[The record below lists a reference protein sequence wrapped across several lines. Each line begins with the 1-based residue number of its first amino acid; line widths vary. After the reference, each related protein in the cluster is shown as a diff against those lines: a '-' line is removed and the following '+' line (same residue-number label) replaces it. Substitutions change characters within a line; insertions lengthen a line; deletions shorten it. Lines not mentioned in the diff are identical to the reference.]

1 MRSIRAAWPLAAALL
16 AGLFLGVLLLERGA
30 VLPLAGIGAAALVWV
45 TVSRA
50 EAVLLLLLAFAT
62 SLIPGDLNLS
72 VRLAVV
78 NVYVTD
84 LLFMPLLAVLLLR
97 LLLRDGWRWRSTPLD
112 LPLLLFLGAT
122 VSGMLTASLT
132 RGVPLADTTYEAHF
146 LLYYVAFFLVTN
158 MVRRPEQLRRL
169 VIGGFAI
176 ALLVALTIVVQ
187 GLGVA
192 IPFVSASILRTDEGV
207 IRMFHPGGSLLFHS
221 LIVVTCYLLLAGA
234 ETRLLPIVSAGGLL
248 AVALAMGLSRNTLIA
263 AAVGLLVGV
272 IILRGRHLSRLMVPG
287 ILLLAIIGA
296 VLWLETNG
304 QSSFLGRYLE
314 AYGTRVS
321 RMLSGDLLTDAD
333 TLNWRLREVEYA
345 VPLVRENPVLGI
357 GLSVPYRPPFYVT
370 DPLTRYIHNS
380 YLWLWLKTGL
390 VGLVAFLW
398 LSYRFLTRSL
408 RLWQGNSSDLMQ
420 ALVLGTGLA
429 FLGDMLSN
437 LVAPSFVQDWGSLVY
452 PLLLGAVECA
462 LMAVPAPALAP
473 VRREVAPWPVT
484 WQYRKPASR

>member
-1 MRSIRAAWPLAAALL
+1 MSRVRAALPPAAGLL
-16 AGLFLGVLLLERGA
+16 AGLFLGVLLLKRGA
-30 VLPLAGIGAAALVWV
+30 LLPLAGIGAAALVWV
-45 TVSRA
+45 TVARA

-72 VRLAVV
+72 VRLVVV

-97 LLLRDGWRWRSTPLD
+97 LLLRGGWRWRGTPLD
-112 LPLLLFLGAT
+112 LPVLLFLGTTASGMVTAAT
-122 VSGMLTASLT
+122 V
-132 RGVPLADTTYEAHF
+132 RGVPLAHTTYEAHF

-158 MVRRPEQLRRL
+158 MVRRPEQLHRL

-187 GLGVA
+187 SLGVA
-192 IPFVSASILRTDEGV
+192 IPFMPASILRTDEGV
-207 IRMFHPGGSLLFHS
+207 IRMFHPGGSLMFYS
-221 LIVVTCYLLLAGA
+221 LIIVACYLLIA
-234 ETRLLPIVSAGGLL
+234 EARTRLMPILSAGGLL

-263 AAVGLLVGV
+263 TAVGLSLGV
-272 IILRGRHLSRLMVPG
+272 IILRGRHLSRMLVPG
-287 ILLLAIIGA
+287 ILLLAVIGA
-296 VLWLETNG
+296 ALWLEGNS
-304 QSSFLGRYLE
+304 QSTFLGRYLT
-314 AYGTRVS
+314 AYGTRVG

-333 TLNWRLREVEYA
+333 TLNWRLREVKYA
-345 VPLVRENPVLGI
+345 VPLVRESPVLGI

-398 LSYRFLTRSL
+398 FSFRFVTRSL
-408 RLWQGNSSDLMQ
+408 RLWQGTSDALMQ

-429 FLGDMLSN
+429 YLSDMLAN

-462 LMAVPAPALAP
+462 LMAVRAPALSS
-473 VRREVAPWPVT
+473 VRQEVAPWPAT
-484 WQYRKPASR
+484 LQ